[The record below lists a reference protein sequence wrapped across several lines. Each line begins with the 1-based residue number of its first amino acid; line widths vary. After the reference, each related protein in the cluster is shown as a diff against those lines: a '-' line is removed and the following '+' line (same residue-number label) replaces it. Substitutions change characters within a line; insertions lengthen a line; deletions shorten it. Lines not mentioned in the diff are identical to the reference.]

1 MAFVG
6 KTREFLLHLDASE
19 ETFQRASSLRH
30 AMTAAE
36 KLLWDRLKNR
46 KLNGLKF
53 RRQHPIHL
61 YIADFYCHEKRLIV
75 EVDGGIHNKLPVKE
89 HDENRSA
96 ELDRL
101 GITVIRFTNEQII
114 QNIEKVLEQITSQP
128 VIRPSSPSPEGE
140 GAGG

>member
-1 MAFVG
+1 
-6 KTREFLLHLDASE
+6 
-19 ETFQRASSLRH
+19 
-30 AMTAAE
+30 
-36 KLLWDRLKNR
+36 
-46 KLNGLKF
+46 LKF

-61 YIADFYCHEKRLIV
+61 YIADFYCHETRLIV
-75 EVDGGIHNKLPVKE
+75 EVDGGIHNTSHVKE

-101 GITVIRFTNEQII
+101 GKTVIRFTNEEII

-128 VIRPSSPSPEGE
+128 QIRPSSPSPSGE